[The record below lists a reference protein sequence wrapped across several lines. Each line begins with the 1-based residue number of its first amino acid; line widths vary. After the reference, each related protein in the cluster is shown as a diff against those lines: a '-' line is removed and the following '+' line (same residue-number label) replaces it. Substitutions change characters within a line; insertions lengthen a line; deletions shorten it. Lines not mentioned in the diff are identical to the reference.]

1 MKKLCIAL
9 SLSIWFL
16 LSGVA
21 QAITIEWTL
30 NDVVF
35 TDGGTASGSFL
46 YDTDTSTYSNVSIV
60 TTAGSIRSG
69 ETYENPAWAWGNIGL
84 AVTPVA
90 LPDYTGAPGLLLIF
104 TGGPLTDPSATY
116 NLLSGYQAE
125 SVCAAAACDA
135 GLSASGARSIPVGLG
150 GTLTGTVIPIPAA
163 LWLFGSGLGL
173 LGWFRRRACGPI

>member
-60 TTAGSIRSG
+60 TTAGSIRS
-69 ETYENPAWAWGNIGL
+69 
-84 AVTPVA
+84 
-90 LPDYTGAPGLLLIF
+90 
-104 TGGPLTDPSATY
+104 AT
-116 NLLSGYQAE
+116 QAIE
-125 SVCAAAACDA
+125 
-135 GLSASGARSIPVGLG
+135 ARGV
-150 GTLTGTVIPIPAA
+150 VD
-163 LWLFGSGLGL
+163 
-173 LGWFRRRACGPI
+173 RRVWRIHRCE